1 MGIYYPEKPSKEYQ
15 EKTKTFVEALS
26 LMYPCAHCAE
36 DFQNEVK
43 KSPPKYVTVLIN
55 AINCHVC
62 ANGNT
67 LLNV

>member
-43 KSPPKYVTVLIN
+43 KSPPKYVAVHICAHCVL
-55 AINCHVC
+55 
-62 ANGNT
+62 
-67 LLNV
+67 